1 MGPQSR
7 FRSPTI
13 AGDAHPITWERNG
26 ERGSRTAQDC
36 RKGGPSWRWTGWS
49 LGWEE
54 HFLRNLTSIY
64 PLYHYEIY
72 NQKKKKKKLRCLLL
86 LREKRVLLL
95 YKAVSV
101 CFDTPLFELSS
112 LAGRVSDI
120 PGVWGGPC
128 VVRGPWRLLCPSWKA
143 SYQCPGD
150 CMKLSTEEHCW
161 SRFYSCSLLKT
172 NFTNK

>member
-1 MGPQSR
+1 MGSGAAGQHKTVGKVAPAEGGQAGHLAEKNTSWETWQVSIH
-7 FRSPTI
+7 FTI
-13 AGDAHPITWERNG
+13 M
-26 ERGSRTAQDC
+26 
-36 RKGGPSWRWTGWS
+36 K
-49 LGWEE
+49 
-54 HFLRNLTSIY
+54 SI
-64 PLYHYEIY
+64 I
-72 NQKKKKKKLRCLLL
+72 KKKKKKLRCLLL